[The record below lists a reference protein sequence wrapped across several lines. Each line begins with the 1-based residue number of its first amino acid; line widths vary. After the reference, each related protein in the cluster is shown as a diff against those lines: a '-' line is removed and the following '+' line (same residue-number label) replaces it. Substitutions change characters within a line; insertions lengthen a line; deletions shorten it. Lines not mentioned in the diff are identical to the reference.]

1 MVVIDNFLSCFD
13 ELKEHSL
20 VCSFGDIVNPA
31 DGVVY
36 PHINLDI
43 PSAVLNEIK
52 EKINKIFGAATI
64 NYAFLRMSPK
74 GAFAPQAV
82 HTDCSMGKYSL
93 MLYLNNA
100 DGGTAMMAH
109 KASGISQAPMDA
121 AFLAVTTPDKNNIDA
136 WEIIDIA
143 EMKENRAAIFDA
155 KKYHCAL
162 PVGGFGESQP
172 ESRIVMTVFFND

>member
-1 MVVIDNFLSCFD
+1 MLVIDNFLASFD

-20 VCSFGDIVNPA
+20 ACNFGDIVNPA

-43 PSAVLNEIK
+43 PRRVINETK
-52 EKINKIFGAATI
+52 EKLAQIFGAVHV

-74 GAFAPQAV
+74 GVFAPQAV

-109 KASGISQAPMDA
+109 KASGISQAPA
-121 AFLAVTTPDKNNIDA
+121 EEFFLEVTTPDKNNIDA
-136 WEIIDIA
+136 WEVIGIS
-143 EMKENRAAIFDA
+143 EMKENRAAIFAA
-155 KKYHCAL
+155 KRYHCAM
-162 PVGGFGESQP
+162 PVGGFGENQSDA
-172 ESRIVMTVFFND
+172 RIVMTVFFDD

>member
-13 ELKEHSL
+13 ELKEYSL
-20 VCSFGDIVNPA
+20 VCRFGDIVNPA

-36 PHINLDI
+36 PHINLGI

>member
-1 MVVIDNFLSCFD
+1 MLIIDNFLSGFD
-13 ELKEHSL
+13 ELKRHSL
-20 VCSFGDIVNPA
+20 ACAFGDIENPA

-43 PSAVLNEIK
+43 PSDVMDETK
-52 EKINKIFGAATI
+52 EKLGQIFGSVTI

-74 GAFAPQAV
+74 GVFAPQAV

-93 MLYLNNA
+93 MLYLNSA

-109 KASGISQAPMDA
+109 KASGISQAPTDEN
-121 AFLAVTTPDKNNIDA
+121 FLGITTPDKNNIEA
-136 WEIIDIA
+136 WEVIEFA
-143 EMKENRAAIFDA
+143 QMKENRAAIFDA

-162 PVGGFGESQP
+162 PVGGFGESQD